1 METVITAKSASEQQR
16 QAFLLKLD
24 AIKDKLTLTKQS
36 DGVDELATDSFLT
49 LRAVIME
56 NTFLVSH

>member
-1 METVITAKSASEQQR
+1 METVITAKSASDQQR

-36 DGVDELATDSFLT
+36 DGVDELATDSFLV

>member
-1 METVITAKSASEQQR
+1 METVITAKSASDQQR

-36 DGVDELATDSFLT
+36 DGVDELATDSFLA

>member
-1 METVITAKSASEQQR
+1 METVITAKSASDQQR